1 MVAYWYLQIKAF
13 LWSAAVGDEMNDART
28 SGEPA
33 SASPRRLPSRPAPL
47 VLLAVIVGAEAL
59 VMAGVV
65 VWLLVELVSVRPT
78 SYETAMAIL
87 VLAAIAAVFLGFVA
101 VHTLRARPW
110 TRAATLTWQLLQV
123 VIAIGCFQ
131 GMVATPTIGWYLLV
145 PAVLAIV
152 LLFVPSVVAAT
163 RRDV

>member
-1 MVAYWYLQIKAF
+1 M
-13 LWSAAVGDEMNDART
+13 
-28 SGEPA
+28 
-33 SASPRRLPSRPAPL
+33 PRRPALL
-47 VLLAVIVGAEAL
+47 VLLGVIVGAEAL

-65 VWLLVELVSVRPT
+65 LWLIVELLTTRP
-78 SYETAMAIL
+78 SSFETAVAIL
-87 VLAAIAAVFLGFVA
+87 VLAAIAAIFLGFVA

-131 GMVATPTIGWYLLV
+131 GMVATPTIGWYLLI
-145 PAVLAIV
+145 PAVLAII
-152 LLFVPSVVAAT
+152 LLFTPPVVAAT

>member
-1 MVAYWYLQIKAF
+1 M
-13 LWSAAVGDEMNDART
+13 GDDTNDRPT
-28 SGEPA
+28 RGEPA
-33 SASPRRLPSRPAPL
+33 SSARPELPKRPALL

-65 VWLLVELVSVRPT
+65 LWLLVELLTARPT
-78 SYETAMAIL
+78 SYETAVAIL

-131 GMVATPTIGWYLLV
+131 GMVATPTIGWYLLL
-145 PAVLAIV
+145 PAVLAVV
-152 LLFVPSVVAAT
+152 LLFTPSVVAAT

>member
-1 MVAYWYLQIKAF
+1 M
-13 LWSAAVGDEMNDART
+13 SDDTNDRPT
-28 SGEPA
+28 RGEPA
-33 SASPRRLPSRPAPL
+33 SPGRPELPKRPALL

-65 VWLLVELVSVRPT
+65 LWLLVELMTARPT
-78 SYETAMAIL
+78 SYETAVAIL

-152 LLFVPSVVAAT
+152 LLFTPPVVAAT

>member
-1 MVAYWYLQIKAF
+1 V
-13 LWSAAVGDEMNDART
+13 SDDTNDRPT
-28 SGEPA
+28 RGEPA
-33 SASPRRLPSRPAPL
+33 SSSRPELPKRPALL

-65 VWLLVELVSVRPT
+65 LWLVVELMTAQPA
-78 SYETAMAIL
+78 SYETALAIL

-131 GMVATPTIGWYLLV
+131 GMVATPGIGWFLLV

-152 LLFVPSVVAAT
+152 LLFTPPVVAAT

>member
-1 MVAYWYLQIKAF
+1 L
-13 LWSAAVGDEMNDART
+13 
-28 SGEPA
+28 
-33 SASPRRLPSRPAPL
+33 L

-65 VWLLVELVSVRPT
+65 VWLVLELVIARPT
-78 SYETAMAIL
+78 SYETALAIL
-87 VLAAIAAVFLGFVA
+87 VLAAVAAVFLGFVA
-101 VHTLRARPW
+101 AHILRARPW

-131 GMVATPTIGWYLLV
+131 GMVATPTIGWFLLV
-145 PAVLAIV
+145 PALLAIA
-152 LLFVPSVVAAT
+152 LLFAPTVVAAT

>member
-1 MVAYWYLQIKAF
+1 
-13 LWSAAVGDEMNDART
+13 MNDRPT
-28 SGEPA
+28 RSEPA
-33 SASPRRLPSRPAPL
+33 SSGRPELPKRPALL
-47 VLLAVIVGAEAL
+47 VLLAVIIGAEAL

-65 VWLLVELVSVRPT
+65 LWLLVELMTARPN
-78 SYETAMAIL
+78 SYETAVAIL
-87 VLAAIAAVFLGFVA
+87 VLAAIAAIFLGFVA

-152 LLFVPSVVAAT
+152 LLFTPPVVAAT

>member
-1 MVAYWYLQIKAF
+1 M
-13 LWSAAVGDEMNDART
+13 SDDTNDRPT
-28 SGEPA
+28 RGEPA
-33 SASPRRLPSRPAPL
+33 SSGRPELPKRPALL

-65 VWLLVELVSVRPT
+65 LWLVVELMTVRPT
-78 SYETAMAIL
+78 SYETAVAIL

-101 VHTLRARPW
+101 VHILRARSW

-131 GMVATPTIGWYLLV
+131 GMVATPTIGWYLLL
-145 PAVLAIV
+145 PAVLAII
-152 LLFVPSVVAAT
+152 LLFTPPVVAAT

>member
-1 MVAYWYLQIKAF
+1 
-13 LWSAAVGDEMNDART
+13 MNPPP
-28 SGEPA
+28 SGRPE
-33 SASPRRLPSRPAPL
+33 LPKRPALL

-65 VWLLVELVSVRPT
+65 LWLLVELMTAQPT
-78 SYETAMAIL
+78 SFETAVAIL
-87 VLAAIAAVFLGFVA
+87 VLAAIAAIFLGFVA

-145 PAVLAIV
+145 PAVLAVV
-152 LLFVPSVVAAT
+152 LLFTPPVVAAT